1 MIPTRL
7 TVISWSRPLTR
18 LFVLVAVAV
27 AASLSLGALRL
38 PHAPVHVTPVRVAS
52 APLPPQPSTVDSA
65 TAPLTSDD
73 FEPTHGPIHVG
84 FDTNVYPGDRA
95 MDAWKRSG
103 LYDWVGYYLAAP
115 CHSDDSWSGKRAKLV
130 NNGWGLAVIYVGQQ
144 TWGRSY
150 ARTKRV
156 LVVKKKKNGHE
167 KRTYRVKQLT
177 KIPVA
182 TNDGSH
188 CGVQFVNATQGKID
202 ARDAIAEAQSDGF
215 PNGTTIFLDV
225 EFMDAVPQR
234 MRDYYRAWTR
244 QVLADGRFKPGMYV
258 HTSNASTVYDDVTD
272 EFERAGDWR
281 DPSFWISGT
290 GGFSEYRAPTDTGHE
305 FATAWQ
311 GLLDVVRE
319 HNGVRL
325 PVDVSVATVA
335 SPSGDAGSR
344 TRRGV
349 E

>member
-1 MIPTRL
+1 M
-7 TVISWSRPLTR
+7 R
-18 LFVLVAVAV
+18 LFTRSHNRTLARLIVLAAVAI
-27 AASLSLGALRL
+27 AMSLSLGAMRL
-38 PHAPVHVTPVRVAS
+38 VRAPVRVAAATLDA
-52 APLPPQPSTVDSA
+52 APPVVDSG
-65 TAPLTSDD
+65 TAPLTPDD
-73 FEPTHGPIHVG
+73 FARTPQMAVHVG
-84 FDTNVYPGDRA
+84 FDTHDYPGDRA

-103 LYDWVGYYLAAP
+103 LYEWVGYYLPAP
-115 CHSDDSWSGKRAKLV
+115 CHADESWSGKRAKLV

-150 ARTKRV
+150 GRAKRV
-156 LVVKKKKNGHE
+156 LVVKTKKNGHRT
-167 KRTYRVKQLT
+167 RTYDIKRLAE
-177 KIPVA
+177 IPIA

-188 CGVQFVNATQGKID
+188 CGVQFVNAAQGKID
-202 ARDAIAEAQSDGF
+202 ARDAIAEARHDGF
-215 PNGTTIFLDV
+215 PNGTIIFLDV
-225 EFMDAVPQR
+225 EFMNSVPQR

-258 HTSNASTVYDDVTD
+258 HTSNASTIYDDVTD

-290 GGFSEYRAPTDTGHE
+290 GGFSEYRVPTDVGHE

-325 PVDVSVATVA
+325 PVDISVAAVS
-335 SPSGDAGSR
+335 SPSGETGNR
-344 TRRGV
+344 
-349 E
+349 